1 MHLHARREREICLSW
16 IVYIALFLQADAD
29 FAVDYKALQL
39 LDYPKVIKKP
49 MDLGTIQEKLLNG
62 SYSTLR
68 EVCIMCCCDYTLVV
82 VLLHACHCRSS
93 SLLWMWSVYGQM
105 RFCTTKIPRIWC
117 MSLARFRGMVLLSV
131 HFIVLRHQA
140 ALRGRDELWRS
151 HHYPGMLDTLQK
163 LVSLLCL
170 ITDPF
175 TFVFLHLFRV
185 SLCKIIRQI
194 CL

>member
-1 MHLHARREREICLSW
+1 MHLHARREIEREIGLSW
-16 IVYIALFLQADAD
+16 NVYIVHFFQADAD

-68 EVCIMCCCDYTLVV
+68 EVCIMCCCDDTLVV
-82 VLLHACHCRSS
+82 ALLHASCHCRSS
-93 SLLWMWSVYGQM
+93 SLLWMWSVCGRM

-117 MSLARFRGMVLLSV
+117 MSPTARFRGMVLLNV

-140 ALRGRDELWRS
+140 ALRGRDELWR
-151 HHYPGMLDTLQK
+151 GRTLPDILGK
-163 LVSLLCL
+163 V
-170 ITDPF
+170 TGE
-175 TFVFLHLFRV
+175 
-185 SLCKIIRQI
+185 
-194 CL
+194 

>member
-117 MSLARFRGMVLLSV
+117 MSLTARFRGMVLLSV

-140 ALRGRDELWRS
+140 ALRGRDELWR
-151 HHYPGMLDTLQK
+151 GRTLPDILGK
-163 LVSLLCL
+163 V
-170 ITDPF
+170 TGE
-175 TFVFLHLFRV
+175 
-185 SLCKIIRQI
+185 
-194 CL
+194 